1 MYLKNEDVKME
12 AVENARGGKGT
23 IYKTSFLTKTEM
35 KNSSRLFG
43 KIVIPPGCSFGYH
56 EHQDE
61 GEAYHILQ
69 GTGLYNDNGE
79 TYEVHAGDTT
89 YTMSGCGH
97 GIENIGDEDLVLT
110 ALILLDK

>member
-43 KIVIPPGCSFGYH
+43 KMVCYPSRG
-56 EHQDE
+56 Q
-61 GEAYHILQ
+61 
-69 GTGLYNDNGE
+69 
-79 TYEVHAGDTT
+79 
-89 YTMSGCGH
+89 
-97 GIENIGDEDLVLT
+97 
-110 ALILLDK
+110 